1 MGDFKKFRSRQKNP
15 DHVDLLEDLT
25 STGTC
30 YLDLRNMTFT

>member
-1 MGDFKKFRSRQKNP
+1 MRDSKKSRSRQKNP

-30 YLDLRNMTFT
+30 YLDLRTMTFT